1 MSPASDRP
9 TGELRSTEGSIDAA
23 GSELFYWSIGSGPAV
38 VVLGGTALG
47 HSYLRPAMDRLGE
60 SCRVVYFDQR
70 GSGRS
75 SLGEVD
81 GISVERSVADLVAL
95 LDGLGLAQTSVL
107 GHSIGGNLAMLFAA
121 AHPNRVTSLILAM
134 PGPPFDREGMAWEEL
149 ESAMA
154 ALRTTTDD
162 GELAHILQTD
172 GFKRRDPAEVEAYI
186 RNVYRPFFVDR
197 AIAATIPYRLSQNG
211 AATAVEQESM
221 LFGNLDTAAALASL
235 SGLACPALVLSA
247 ELDPIPA
254 SFAARL
260 VEAIPGATHRRLAS
274 AGHFAFLEAPDEFF
288 EAVVGFL
295 AARH

>member
-1 MSPASDRP
+1 
-9 TGELRSTEGSIDAA
+9 
-23 GSELFYWSIGSGPAV
+23 
-38 VVLGGTALG
+38 
-47 HSYLRPAMDRLGE
+47 MDRLGD
-60 SCRVVYFDQR
+60 SFRVVYFDQR

-75 SLGEVD
+75 SLGEAD
-81 GISVERSVADLVAL
+81 GLSLARSVADLVAL
-95 LDGLGLAQTSVL
+95 LDGLDLAQASVL

-134 PGPPFDREGMAWEEL
+134 PGPPFDRHGMAWVEL

-154 ALRTTTDD
+154 ALRTTGDD
-162 GELAHILQTD
+162 EELAHILQTD
-172 GFKRRDPAEVEAYI
+172 GFKRRDPAGVEAYI
-186 RNVYRPFFVDR
+186 RNLYRPFFVDR
-197 AIAATIPYRLSQNG
+197 AIAATIPYRLSEHG

-235 SGLACPALVLSA
+235 SGIGCPALVLSA
-247 ELDPIPA
+247 ELDPIPS

-260 VEAIPGATHRRLAS
+260 VEAIPAGTHRHLDS

-295 AARH
+295 AASH